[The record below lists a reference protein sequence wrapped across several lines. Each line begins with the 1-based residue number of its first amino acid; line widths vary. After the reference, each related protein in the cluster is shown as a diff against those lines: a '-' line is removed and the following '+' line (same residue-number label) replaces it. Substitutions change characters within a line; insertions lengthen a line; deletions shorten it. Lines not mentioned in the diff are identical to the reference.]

1 MWNSQPWNL
10 LLTKFMR
17 VNAVVDKIQWDLN
30 TGQLRHS
37 DHGPMS
43 SIQMFQN
50 SSMTGTRTF

>member
-43 SIQMFQN
+43 SIQM
-50 SSMTGTRTF
+50 